1 MFECDSLIYIEVLLF
16 FTKEFPNRAHI
27 ILLQFRSFTTLHLP
41 DMLYVSLFLFFLFFF
56 SFFFLFWLDSLIAER
71 LFSAMECKALKIE
84 RPIKV
89 GRKNCA

>member
-56 SFFFLFWLDSLIAER
+56 SFFFLFFFFFGWLA
-71 LFSAMECKALKIE
+71 
-84 RPIKV
+84 
-89 GRKNCA
+89 